1 MGRIASGKERVDLIE
16 KDQGNGTVYVYRRVS
31 IYNKE
36 KGYYVSKEQKLL
48 GKKVNGSDEIVPTR
62 AKASNGSRKKCAAES
77 TMSEVGVTAAR
88 IRIGASAIIGHI
100 GAASGIDDDVYKSCD
115 TAVAKKIIA
124 LARYYLQSDGEATS
138 HIEKWQLTHIMEPY
152 GYPISEDTAHDLFE
166 RVGADET
173 ISQSIFFNRAARLE
187 NARVLAY
194 DSSTV
199 STYGLNHGRAR
210 QGYNKDRDGLETD
223 KLFTFYSISTRQPV
237 CYMSVPGNIPD
248 VIAVENATKQ
258 LKALGLEQSEVISD
272 CGFYSEDNLSLL
284 LQSSF
289 DFITRAQYDVK
300 WIRPEI
306 DKVLRKL
313 EDTGNMC
320 PDEAGT
326 YGVST
331 CIMHEFTRTR
341 KYASKKKGL
350 EAGDTELFNRRV
362 YLHIYFNDVNRIK
375 KNRAFDE
382 TLNKLRNAYLEGE
395 RDFKPAA
402 RRMIDQFLDI
412 KEKRN
417 GKPVITFK
425 TKAVRE
431 AKKYNGVFVLVANK
445 EKDPFE
451 SLRKFRKRE
460 WIEDF
465 FEEYKQRVGGRKH
478 RVWDD
483 LTVDGK
489 KLVQFVALCYYEHF
503 SGEIT
508 RMKNTMGI
516 PNGEHDHD
524 LKVNLDK
531 EKQLKTWL
539 ENNSIQEIFDW
550 FDAVEKIDVTTPYAK
565 QIWTTEAIAR
575 DQLFLN
581 RLGVEL

>member
-1 MGRIASGKERVDLIE
+1 M
-16 KDQGNGTVYVYRRVS
+16 
-31 IYNKE
+31 
-36 KGYYVSKEQKLL
+36 
-48 GKKVNGSDEIVPTR
+48 
-62 AKASNGSRKKCAAES
+62 SNQR
-77 TMSEVGVTAAR
+77 
-88 IRIGASAIIGHI
+88 
-100 GAASGIDDDVYKSCD
+100 
-115 TAVAKKIIA
+115 
-124 LARYYLQSDGEATS
+124 
-138 HIEKWQLTHIMEPY
+138 
-152 GYPISEDTAHDLFE
+152 F
-166 RVGADET
+166 
-173 ISQSIFFNRAARLE
+173 
-187 NARVLAY
+187 
-194 DSSTV
+194 
-199 STYGLNHGRAR
+199 
-210 QGYNKDRDGLETD
+210 
-223 KLFTFYSISTRQPV
+223 
-237 CYMSVPGNIPD
+237 
-248 VIAVENATKQ
+248 
-258 LKALGLEQSEVISD
+258 SD
-272 CGFYSEDNLSLL
+272 CGVYSEDNLSLL

-306 DKVLRKL
+306 DKALKKL

-326 YGVST
+326 YGMGI
-331 CIMHEFTRTR
+331 CIIHEFTRTR

-350 EAGDTELFNRRV
+350 EAGDTESFSRRV

-382 TLNKLRNAYLEGE
+382 TLNKLRDAYLGGQ

-402 RRMIDQFLDI
+402 QEMIDKFLDI

-417 GKPVITFK
+417 GETVITFK

-445 EKDPFE
+445 EKDPFQA
-451 SLRKFRKRE
+451 LKKFRKRE

-465 FEEYKQRVGGRKH
+465 FEEYKQRIGGRKH

-503 SGEIT
+503 SKEIN
-508 RMKNTMGI
+508 RMKNTLGV

-524 LKVNLDK
+524 LKTNLDK

-539 ENNSIQEIFDW
+539 EKNSIQEIFDW

-565 QIWTTEAIAR
+565 QMWTTEAIAR
-575 DQLFLN
+575 DQMFLN
-581 RLGVEL
+581 KLGVEL